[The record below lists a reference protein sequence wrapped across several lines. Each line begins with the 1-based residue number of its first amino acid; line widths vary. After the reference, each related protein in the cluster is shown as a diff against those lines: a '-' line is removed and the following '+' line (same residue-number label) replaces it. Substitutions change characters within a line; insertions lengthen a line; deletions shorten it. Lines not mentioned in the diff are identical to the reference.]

1 MDGYIQT
8 TLVLF
13 VVGEI
18 ENLTK
23 NQERIIKLQ

>member
-8 TLVLF
+8 TLNIQTTIVLF
-13 VVGEI
+13 LVGEI

-23 NQERIIKLQ
+23 N